1 MDIRVKIPFGIV
13 LFIFIL
19 FSNLYGSS
27 KDSLESQPQI
37 LFEYENLKNDQ
48 EKRELLIK
56 FNTAV
61 LYLEQEKYLHAIALF
76 KEAAKILKVPS
87 YLNIGIAYYKL
98 NSTKNAYL
106 YLKKIYDFKD
116 LKFNDKYSYFSAA
129 YYLYKITND
138 KKYIDEITKTSSEA
152 KHLSDYEKLL
162 VVDTLI
168 LQEKYQYALDFALDI
183 KTISK
188 LKIALLYIK
197 LRDYTNAQSY
207 LEQAYNEAQGDKQ
220 KNQVFWMQL
229 FNGLKSNNL
238 KVITEKIMQIEERK
252 RFFTVNS
259 NLPLELYFNKNRFT
273 PKQYYEKIT
282 NFDLD
287 RKLDFI
293 YYFAPF
299 VFEDESS
306 IGNNETKGFIIKNKS
321 GIEELNMMIQYNAKF
336 LKITKLDPIVRVQKL
351 QKMMDE
357 TYDTKAY
364 KYYNLGLM
372 YAQIYDFKKAYK
384 NFKKAYNLEHG
395 NKLYSAMTFLTL
407 KKLNIVENK
416 DFNDRLI
423 DNILSNEGEFIYL
436 GKYMYKIFED
446 PGTELNKKNLTY
458 KEERSI
464 FFRALYF
471 LNHVAKDGI
480 MENEP
485 LLVEFGKDPLVY
497 LLTQLAKKEGENQYL
512 YISRLQDEIPKV
524 YNNVFLKGSLVISDF
539 YLDALHALGIFYNI
553 NYTIPNE
560 TAPSYLR
567 TKAIIDLYKDK
578 GDETIELISR
588 LHKNYKLESTDSY
601 YILAAAYL
609 QTKQKQLAYITLSE
623 IELIYNDRDAKFLSG
638 IRLIQDLKLN
648 SAPQYFYFRLQG
660 KLIDFRL
667 VGFNEFLESL

>member
-1 MDIRVKIPFGIV
+1 MYLSKQIFIGIILSIV
-13 LFIFIL
+13 LFSTHL
-19 FSNLYGSS
+19 FASQN
-27 KDSLESQPQI
+27 DSLESQPQI

-76 KEAAKILKVPS
+76 KDSAKILKIPS

-98 NSTKNAYL
+98 GSIKNAYL

-129 YYLYKITND
+129 YYLYKITED
-138 KKYIDEITKTSSEA
+138 KKYIEEIIKVTSEA

-168 LQEKYQYALDFALDI
+168 LLKKYQYALEYALEV

-188 LKIALLYIK
+188 LKIALLYMQ
-197 LRDYTNAQSY
+197 LRDYHNAKSY
-207 LEQAYNEAQGDKQ
+207 LEQAYNEAQGDDQ
-220 KNQVFWMQL
+220 KNQVLWIQL

-238 KVITEKIMQIEERK
+238 KIITEKILQIEERK

-259 NLPLELYFNKNRFT
+259 QLPLELYFNKKRFT
-273 PKQYYEKIT
+273 PEQYYDKIT
-282 NFDLD
+282 NFDID
-287 RKLDFI
+287 RKLDFV

-299 VFEDESS
+299 IFEDSSS
-306 IGNNETKGFIIKNKS
+306 IGNNETKGFIIKNES

-336 LKITKLDPIVRVQKL
+336 LEVSKLDPIIRVQEL
-351 QKMMDE
+351 QKMMDN

-384 NFKKAYNLEHG
+384 NFKKAYSLEHG
-395 NKLYSAMTFLTL
+395 NKLYSTMTFITL
-407 KKLNIVENK
+407 KKLNTVEST

-423 DNILSNEGEFIYL
+423 QNILSDEGEFVYI
-436 GKYMYKIFED
+436 GKYIYKIFED
-446 PGTELNKKNLTY
+446 PGTELNKKKLSY

-471 LNHVAKDGI
+471 LSHVQKDGI

-485 LLVEFGKDPLVY
+485 LLVEFSKDPLVY

-539 YLDALHALGIFYNI
+539 YLDSLHALGIFNTIDYD
-553 NYTIPNE
+553 IPNE
-560 TAPSYLR
+560 TTPSYLR

-578 GDETIELISR
+578 ANESIDLISY

-609 QTKQKQLAYITLSE
+609 HTNQKQLAYITLSE

-638 IRLIQDLKLN
+638 VRLIQELKLN
-648 SAPQYFYFRLQG
+648 SAPQHFYHRLEG

-667 VGFNEFLESL
+667 IGFDQFLESL